1 MNIQHP
7 TSNIQHRMKPTPFG
21 SVFGVRCWMF
31 DVCPPIA
38 NQPGG
43 FAPGVESSPK

>member
-1 MNIQHP
+1 MNIEHP
-7 TSNIQHRMKPTPFG
+7 TSNAEHRTEWCRFHSMLD
-21 SVFGVRCWMF
+21 VRCWMF

>member
-1 MNIQHP
+1 MNIEHR
-7 TSNIQHRMKPTPFG
+7 TSNETGTNR
-21 SVFGVRCWMF
+21 FGVRRSMF

-43 FAPGVESSPK
+43 FAPGVESSPNLL